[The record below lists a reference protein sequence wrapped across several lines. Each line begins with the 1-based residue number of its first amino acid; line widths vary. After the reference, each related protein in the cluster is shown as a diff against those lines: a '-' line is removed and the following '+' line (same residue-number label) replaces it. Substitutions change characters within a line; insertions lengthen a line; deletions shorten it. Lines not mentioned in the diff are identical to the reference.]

1 MGTLGVHQCNR
12 LLKKVT
18 SQTDIKRESEHDE
31 LPEMLEELL
40 SENQEKEHRCYK
52 VELFFNC

>member
-31 LPEMLEELL
+31 LPEMLE
-40 SENQEKEHRCYK
+40 
-52 VELFFNC
+52 